1 MSRPFHSRK
10 IVVWIWVEPHTAC
23 IVKHIMIKIRSS
35 VYGPR
40 VHVPAIIMSASVL
53 AYSCTHVHT
62 KHTCTQPGHPAFT
75 IPQSA
80 ESLKML
86 SKRARELKVV
96 HTLNIFLISAFDQS
110 TFCRSPHSVLFPT
123 CQSTLENCQVSCQP
137 CS

>member
-1 MSRPFHSRK
+1 MGGATHSMHSQAHHDK
-10 IVVWIWVEPHTAC
+10 N
-23 IVKHIMIKIRSS
+23 SS

-40 VHVPAIIMSASVL
+40 VHLPAIIMSASIL

-75 IPQSA
+75 LPQSA

-96 HTLNIFLISAFDQS
+96 HTLNTFLISAFDKS
-110 TFCRSPHSVLFPT
+110 IFCRSPHSVLFPT
-123 CQSTLENCQVSCQP
+123 FQSTLHGELPGKLSTLQLIIKVTCLH
-137 CS
+137 

>member
-23 IVKHIMIKIRSS
+23 IVKHIMIK
-35 VYGPR
+35 VAVFGPR
-40 VHVPAIIMSASVL
+40 VHLPAIIMSASML
-53 AYSCTHVHT
+53 AYSCTRVHT

-86 SKRARELKVV
+86 SKRAKELKVV
-96 HTLNIFLISAFDQS
+96 HTLNTFLISAFDKS
-110 TFCRSPHSVLFPT
+110 ISCRSPHSVLFPI
-123 CQSTLENCQVSCQP
+123 CQSTLESCQVSCQP